1 MPRIVTWYEKLQYV
15 RPTYDKHFN
24 FLTPEG
30 IKYIE
35 TSAHNA
41 EAMEAKID
49 VLASELWFCQHM
61 TNYISNLIKVQ
72 LEDVKEDP

>member
-1 MPRIVTWYEKLQYV
+1 MPRIVTWDEKLQYV

-30 IKYIE
+30 VEYIE
-35 TSAHNA
+35 TSGVDAG
-41 EAMEAKID
+41 EMEAKID
-49 VLASELWFCQHM
+49 ILASELWFCQHM

>member
-1 MPRIVTWYEKLQYV
+1 MPRIVAWDEKLQYV

-30 IKYIE
+30 VEYIE
-35 TSAHNA
+35 ASGVDAN
-41 EAMEAKID
+41 EMEARID
-49 VLASELWFCQHM
+49 ILASELWFCQHM

>member
-1 MPRIVTWYEKLQYV
+1 MPRIVTWDEKLQYV

-30 IKYIE
+30 VEYIE
-35 TSAHNA
+35 TSGIDA
-41 EAMEAKID
+41 EEMEAKID
-49 VLASELWFCQHM
+49 ILASELWFCQHM
-61 TNYISNLIKVQ
+61 TDYISNLIKVQ

>member
-1 MPRIVTWYEKLQYV
+1 MPRIVAWDEKLQYV

-30 IKYIE
+30 VEYIE
-35 TSAHNA
+35 ASGVDAN
-41 EAMEAKID
+41 EMEARID
-49 VLASELWFCQHM
+49 ILASELWFCQHM
-61 TNYISNLIKVQ
+61 TNYISNLIKEQ

>member
-1 MPRIVTWYEKLQYV
+1 MLRIVTWDEKLQYV

-30 IKYIE
+30 IEYIE
-35 TSAHNA
+35 TSAPDA

-49 VLASELWFCQHM
+49 VLASELWFCQHI

>member
-1 MPRIVTWYEKLQYV
+1 MPRILSWDEKLKYV

-30 IKYIE
+30 VEYIE
-35 TSAHNA
+35 TSGIDA
-41 EAMEAKID
+41 EEMEAKID
-49 VLASELWFCQHM
+49 ILASELWFCEHM
-61 TNYISNLIKVQ
+61 TDYISNLIKVQ

>member
-1 MPRIVTWYEKLQYV
+1 MPRIATWDEKLQYV

-30 IKYIE
+30 IEYVE
-35 TSAHNA
+35 TSGINA
-41 EAMEAKID
+41 EEMEAKID
-49 VLASELWFCQHM
+49 ILASELWFCQHM
-61 TNYISNLIKVQ
+61 TDYISNLIKVQ

>member
-1 MPRIVTWYEKLQYV
+1 MPRIVTWDEKLQYV

-30 IKYIE
+30 VEYIE
-35 TSAHNA
+35 TSTVDVN
-41 EAMEAKID
+41 EMEARID
-49 VLASELWFCQHM
+49 ILASELWFCQHM

>member
-1 MPRIVTWYEKLQYV
+1 MPRIVTWDEKLQYV

-30 IKYIE
+30 VEYIE
-35 TSAHNA
+35 TSSIDA
-41 EAMEAKID
+41 EEMEAKID
-49 VLASELWFCQHM
+49 ILASELWFCQHM
-61 TNYISNLIKVQ
+61 TDYISNLIKVQ